1 MRGPL
6 AHPVVPGMLTRAEAF
21 DGLVVD
27 VAQRYRGVLGRRWSE
42 VEFAVEEVPP
52 SDPASWEE
60 GVPLARLWPAEGRV
74 PARIVVYRRPILTAA
89 RGLDHAVV
97 VHDVI
102 VEQIALLLGVDPR
115 EIDPGRH

>member
-6 AHPVVPGMLTRAEAF
+6 AHPVVPAMVTRAEAF
-21 DGLVVD
+21 DDLVLD
-27 VAQRYRGVLGRRWSE
+27 IAHRYRPVLGRRWAQ

-52 SDPASWEE
+52 TGPAVWED
-60 GVPLARLWPAEGRV
+60 GIPLARLWPAEGRL

-102 VEQIALLLGVDPR
+102 VEQIALLLGVDPH

>member
-6 AHPVVPGMLTRAEAF
+6 AHPVVPAMVTRTEAF
-21 DGLVVD
+21 DGLVID
-27 VAQRYRGVLGRRWSE
+27 IAHRYRPVLGRRWE
-42 VEFAVEEVPP
+42 QVEFAVEEVPP
-52 SDPASWEE
+52 SGPADWED
-60 GVPLARLWPAEGRV
+60 GIPLARLWPAEGRV

-89 RGLDHAVV
+89 RGIDHAVI

>member
-6 AHPVVPGMLTRAEAF
+6 AHPVVPAMVSRAEAF
-21 DGLVVD
+21 DDLVVD
-27 VAQRYRGVLGRRWSE
+27 IAHRYRPVLGRRWSQ

-52 SDPASWEE
+52 SAPAAWED
-60 GVPLARLWPAEGRV
+60 GVPLARLWPAKGRL

-89 RGLDHAVV
+89 RGRDHAVI

-115 EIDPGRH
+115 EVDPDRP

>member
-6 AHPVVPGMLTRAEAF
+6 AHPVVPGMTTRAQAF
-21 DGLVVD
+21 DDLVLD
-27 VAQRYRGVLGRRWSE
+27 LAHRYQPVLGRKWST

-52 SDPASWEE
+52 SDPADWEG
-60 GVPLARLWPAEGRV
+60 GVPLARLWPSRGRL

-89 RGLDHAVV
+89 RGRDHTVI
-97 VHDVI
+97 VHDVL

-115 EIDPGRH
+115 EVDPDRH